1 MSADDDLATC
11 PTPYKVVAVIPVHGR
26 VPLLPY
32 TIKRLIQKNDCKVIC
47 VGDGLH
53 EKQVCEQSGA
63 VWVPFKNSPLGAK
76 WNAGFVAAK
85 RFNPDAVLYVGSSD
99 WVCNDW
105 IKLLKPYVDLH
116 GMAGVPGCHF
126 MDIQSKIRLVNWN
139 GYIGERSNE
148 TIGIGRLLGRD
159 VLEKIHWK
167 PFHDD
172 KNSSLD
178 RSMKDKCAQ
187 VGVHDFMVR
196 DERLKA
202 VSISTSMWENKHKF
216 DQHWN
221 NLLPSDKISD
231 TTEFLNYF
239 PEALQL
245 QKELYANQSGIR
257 V

>member
-105 IKLLKPYVDLH
+105 IKLLDRK
-116 GMAGVPGCHF
+116 
-126 MDIQSKIRLVNWN
+126 STRL
-139 GYIGERSNE
+139 
-148 TIGIGRLLGRD
+148 
-159 VLEKIHWK
+159 
-167 PFHDD
+167 
-172 KNSSLD
+172 NSSH
-178 RSMKDKCAQ
+178 SQISYAVFC
-187 VGVHDFMVR
+187 
-196 DERLKA
+196 LK
-202 VSISTSMWENKHKF
+202 KKKK
-216 DQHWN
+216 
-221 NLLPSDKISD
+221 KI
-231 TTEFLNYF
+231 
-239 PEALQL
+239 
-245 QKELYANQSGIR
+245 
-257 V
+257 